1 MQGSYCITIV
11 DRYEEKVDEIYDV
24 VGHLVKSMFD
34 FFVRFDHEGFWI
46 RYGGL

>member
-1 MQGSYCITIV
+1 MQGTYCITIV
-11 DRYEEKVDEIYDV
+11 DRYEEV
-24 VGHLVKSMFD
+24 VEERYEVIGKLIKNMFD